1 VSGKGITA
9 QSKNIFKYFSW
20 KVMLLLLSL
29 PILMNVIDE
38 IVEFLNFNTFTG
50 SPVSQLIANVSF
62 YIGNWPSLL
71 LKLYPHVLTDDGK
84 VVYEVSGW
92 IIPRTFIINLIGWG
106 IIGFVTSYVIRKS
119 RNEKHQ
125 N

>member
-1 VSGKGITA
+1 MNVNSTMTR
-9 QSKNIFKYFSW
+9 SSNIFRYLSW
-20 KVMLLLLSL
+20 KLMLLFLSL

-38 IVEFLNFNTFTG
+38 VVELLNFNTFTG

-62 YIGNWPSLL
+62 YAGNWLSLL
-71 LKLYPHVLTDDGK
+71 LKLYPHVLTDDGA

-92 IIPRTFIINLIGWG
+92 ITPMTFIINLLGWC
-106 IIGFVTSYVIRKS
+106 IIGFITSYAIRKLK
-119 RNEKHQ
+119 NEEHV